1 MTRAKTARLPL
12 YHFGHP
18 DDGTDYATPSKTNQG
33 YAERA
38 YSRLLPAVHAVLAE
52 LREMEDSL
60 VESVNGWSFAEIR
73 GPLEDI
79 AAGVPCDA
87 PSPAEPV
94 SAFSFASEAATR
106 SFMRER
112 SRLLDQGCA
121 APYARLMAEQVFR
134 ARAYDEAAKATNRS
148 IQAALDAD
156 AIHRLWLQPHISE
169 ILE

>member
-18 DDGTDYATPSKTNQG
+18 DDGTDYATPSKINQG

-60 VESVNGWSFAEIR
+60 VEVISGWSFAEIR

-87 PSPAEPV
+87 PAPAEPV
-94 SAFSFASEAATR
+94 SAASVVLEAATR
-106 SFMRER
+106 AFMREAG
-112 SRLLDQGCA
+112 RLQKQGCA
-121 APYARLMAEQVFR
+121 APYAMLMAEQVWR
-134 ARAYDEAAKATNRS
+134 AHVAAEAAKATARS
-148 IQAALDAD
+148 IQAAADAD
-156 AIHRLWLQPHISE
+156 DIGALWLQTYIPE
-169 ILE
+169 IRK

>member
-1 MTRAKTARLPL
+1 MTRAKTSRLPL

-18 DDGTDYATPSKTNQG
+18 DDGTDYATPSKINQG

-38 YSRLLPAVHAVLAE
+38 YDRLLPAVHAVLAE

-60 VESVNGWSFAEIR
+60 VEVINGWSFEEIR

-87 PSPAEPV
+87 PAFPAPPSAV
-94 SAFSFASEAATR
+94 SFVSEAATR
-106 SFMRER
+106 SFVRER
-112 SRLLDQGCA
+112 SRLEDQGCA
-121 APYARLMAEQVFR
+121 APYARLMAEQVWR
-134 ARAYDEAAKATNRS
+134 AHVAAEAAKATNRS

-156 AIHRLWLQPHISE
+156 AIHKLWLQTYISE